1 LSDDRPSTEELQVVQ
16 QQRAEGERAAAERA
30 PDPADATAHARRA
43 ERAAYLRD
51 KLADQ
56 AEALGEDDRSR

>member
-1 LSDDRPSTEELQVVQ
+1 VQ